1 LFNHQTHSGE
11 YQSGQMWRGVW
22 ADQDGTLLGG
32 WRGGEFFPGR
42 DAAGSVLPQLAG
54 TPQPT
59 QLLEDQAPES
69 EDGEPARPASQPLI
83 AVQSGT
89 MHRILRFPAPPPS
102 STAGAGTPGAST
114 FPEPPPAPEPEPAP
128 GLAPTGDA
136 VAVETAAVD
145 PAAPEIPWPGAL
157 RAASAAPAQAEAE
170 TPTEAPAEAEALAP
184 APVEAETPTEA
195 PAEAEASDAPE
206 EVLEEVLEA
215 SEGAPA

>member
-1 LFNHQTHSGE
+1 
-11 YQSGQMWRGVW
+11 MWRGVW

-89 MHRILRFPAPPPS
+89 ASCASRRRPLPQRPVLVLPVLVPSRSRPRRPSLSPLRGWHRRGMQLQWRRPPWTRQHRRYRGLVRCVRRRPRRRRLRRRRRRRRRRK
-102 STAGAGTPGAST
+102 
-114 FPEPPPAPEPEPAP
+114 
-128 GLAPTGDA
+128 
-136 VAVETAAVD
+136 
-145 PAAPEIPWPGAL
+145 L
-157 RAASAAPAQAEAE
+157 RRWRRRR
-170 TPTEAPAEAEALAP
+170 LRRRHRRRHRRKRRHRMRRRRYWKRCWRHRKGRRR
-184 APVEAETPTEA
+184 
-195 PAEAEASDAPE
+195 
-206 EVLEEVLEA
+206 
-215 SEGAPA
+215 EGATMAHPHKFVCYPS